1 MAGMTT
7 VLVEFSSNGN
17 SKTSTTSTH
26 TAAKPR
32 LVIEKRKVPE
42 GKLTVGENSIKVV
55 HATVDAE
62 GLLIPDRVAFET
74 IVRTPIAGLAADVTA
89 ALAIFRDIVASD
101 EFGTMV
107 TTQRWL
113 KA

>member
-7 VLVEFSSNGN
+7 VLVEFSTNGN

-42 GKLTVGENSIKVV
+42 GKTTVAESSVKVV
-55 HATVDAE
+55 HATTDAE
-62 GLLIPDRVAFET
+62 GLPIQDRVAFEA
-74 IVRTPIAGLAADVTA
+74 IVRQPIAGDADDVTA
-89 ALAIFRDIVASD
+89 ALAYFRDIVASD

-107 TTQRWL
+107 TTQKWL
-113 KA
+113 K

>member
-7 VLVEFSSNGN
+7 VLVEFSNNGN

-42 GKLTVGENSIKVV
+42 GRTTVSESSVKVV

-62 GLLIPDRVAFET
+62 GLPIQDRVAFEAV
-74 IVRTPIAGLAADVTA
+74 VRIPVAGASADVTA
-89 ALAIFRDIVASD
+89 ALAIFRDIVAGD

-107 TTQRWL
+107 TTQKWL
-113 KA
+113 